1 MPTVPI
7 SSRAELYRYLDVS
20 AVPLSGPSTVER
32 FPTASYVRASVALSV
47 PVPLATVVLVTLP
60 AES

>member
-32 FPTASYVRASVALSV
+32 FRPHQVAIELLTTIGLS
-47 PVPLATVVLVTLP
+47 
-60 AES
+60 